1 MTTTDLTNKLNAIL
15 ANASCQGV
23 LSHRDRKILKEAIIS
38 SSFDEEA
45 QQLVNRLL
53 HAIRRGWVRLA
64 FEPQY

>member
-1 MTTTDLTNKLNAIL
+1 MTTTDLTNNLNAIL

-23 LSHRDRKILKEAIIS
+23 LSQGDRRMLKEAIVS

-64 FEPQY
+64 FEVQY

>member
-1 MTTTDLTNKLNAIL
+1 MTTTDLTNNLNAIL

-23 LSHRDRKILKEAIIS
+23 LSNRDRKILKEAIIS